1 MSYILRTFLL
11 IGYPPIAKKVLKLIL
26 ISLQFISE
34 VTIASRKGGM
44 EMPTADLAEERQRD
58 EAQEVIGADS
68 PVVVASL
75 SENLNDEEICR
86 IVGTKNVM
94 GTCSG

>member
-26 ISLQFISE
+26 ISLQFSE

-58 EAQEVIGADS
+58 EAQEVIGAES

>member
-26 ISLQFISE
+26 ISLQFSE

>member
-26 ISLQFISE
+26 ISLQFSE

-44 EMPTADLAEERQRD
+44 EMPTADLAEERQKD
-58 EAQEVIGADS
+58 EAQEVIGAES

>member
-1 MSYILRTFLL
+1 
-11 IGYPPIAKKVLKLIL
+11 
-26 ISLQFISE
+26 
-34 VTIASRKGGM
+34 
-44 EMPTADLAEERQRD
+44 MPTADLAEERQRD